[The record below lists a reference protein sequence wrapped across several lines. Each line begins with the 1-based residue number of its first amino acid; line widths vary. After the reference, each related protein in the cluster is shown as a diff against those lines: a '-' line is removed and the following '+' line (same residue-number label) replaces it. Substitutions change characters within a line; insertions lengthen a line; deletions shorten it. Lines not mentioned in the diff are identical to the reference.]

1 MKTLIARHKAGE
13 HIGICSVCSAHP
25 LVIEAAL
32 AFDRNSTRKVLIE
45 ATSNQ
50 VNQFGGYTGMTPADF
65 REFVFTI
72 ADKVGFARER
82 IILGGDHLGPNCW
95 QQENADAA
103 MEKSVELVKEY
114 VRAGFSKI
122 HLDASMSCA
131 GDPIPLA
138 PETVAERA
146 AVLCFAAES
155 VATDCQREQLSYVI
169 GTEVPVPGGEASAI
183 QSVHITHVEDAANTL
198 RTHQKAFIARGLTE
212 ALTRVI
218 AIVVQP
224 GVEFDHSNII
234 HYQPQEAQPLA
245 QWIENTRMVYEAH
258 STDYQTRTAY
268 WELVRDH
275 FAILKVGPALTFA
288 LREAIFAL
296 AQIEQ
301 ELIAPE
307 NRSGCLAVIEEVMLD
322 EPQYWKKY
330 YRTGF
335 NGSLLD
341 IRYSLSDRIRYYWP
355 HSRIK
360 NSVDTMMVN
369 LEGVDIPLGMI
380 SQYLPKQF
388 ERIQSGELSAIPH
401 QLIMDKIYDV
411 LRAYRYGCA
420 E

>member
-1 MKTLIARHKAGE
+1 M
-13 HIGICSVCSAHP
+13 
-25 LVIEAAL
+25 
-32 AFDRNSTRKVLIE
+32 
-45 ATSNQ
+45 
-50 VNQFGGYTGMTPADF
+50 
-65 REFVFTI
+65 
-72 ADKVGFARER
+72 
-82 IILGGDHLGPNCW
+82 
-95 QQENADAA
+95 
-103 MEKSVELVKEY
+103 
-114 VRAGFSKI
+114 
-122 HLDASMSCA
+122 
-131 GDPIPLA
+131 
-138 PETVAERA
+138 
-146 AVLCFAAES
+146 LCFAAES

-234 HYQPQEAQPLA
+234 HYQPQEAQALA

-335 NGSLLD
+335 NDSGDAANLL
-341 IRYSLSDRIRYYWP
+341 I
-355 HSRIK
+355 
-360 NSVDTMMVN
+360 
-369 LEGVDIPLGMI
+369 
-380 SQYLPKQF
+380 
-388 ERIQSGELSAIPH
+388 
-401 QLIMDKIYDV
+401 
-411 LRAYRYGCA
+411 
-420 E
+420 

>member
-183 QSVHITHVEDAANTL
+183 QSVHITHVEDTANTL

-258 STDYQTRTAY
+258 STDYQPLFILFFFFY
-268 WELVRDH
+268 FSFFPFYSPPPPLPFFELPS
-275 FAILKVGPALTFA
+275 LPPPTFP
-288 LREAIFAL
+288 LFFSIF
-296 AQIEQ
+296 IFF
-301 ELIAPE
+301 P
-307 NRSGCLAVIEEVMLD
+307 
-322 EPQYWKKY
+322 
-330 YRTGF
+330 
-335 NGSLLD
+335 
-341 IRYSLSDRIRYYWP
+341 
-355 HSRIK
+355 
-360 NSVDTMMVN
+360 
-369 LEGVDIPLGMI
+369 
-380 SQYLPKQF
+380 
-388 ERIQSGELSAIPH
+388 
-401 QLIMDKIYDV
+401 
-411 LRAYRYGCA
+411 
-420 E
+420 

>member
-65 REFVFTI
+65 REFVFAI

-103 MEKSVELVKEY
+103 MEKSVELVKAY

-131 GDPIPLA
+131 DDSIPLA

-146 AVLCFAAES
+146 AVLCLAAES
-155 VATDCQREQLSYVI
+155 VATDCQREQLNYVI

-183 QSVHITHVEDAANTL
+183 QSVHITQVEDAANTL
-198 RTHQKAFIARGLTE
+198 RTHQKAFIARGLAE

-234 HYQPQEAQPLA
+234 HYQAQEAQALA
-245 QWIENTRMVYEAH
+245 QWIEKTKMVYEAH
-258 STDYQTRTAY
+258 STDYQTQTAY
-268 WELVRDH
+268 
-275 FAILKVGPALTFA
+275 PALTFA

-307 NRSGCLAVIEEVMLD
+307 NRSRCLAVIEEVMLD

-335 NGSLLD
+335 NDSLLD

-360 NSVDTMMVN
+360 NSVETMMVN

-388 ERIQSGELSAIPH
+388 ERIQSGELSAMPH

>member
-1 MKTLIARHKAGE
+1 MWRQ
-13 HIGICSVCSAHP
+13 IG
-25 LVIEAAL
+25 
-32 AFDRNSTRKVLIE
+32 
-45 ATSNQ
+45 
-50 VNQFGGYTGMTPADF
+50 
-65 REFVFTI
+65 
-72 ADKVGFARER
+72 
-82 IILGGDHLGPNCW
+82 
-95 QQENADAA
+95 
-103 MEKSVELVKEY
+103 
-114 VRAGFSKI
+114 
-122 HLDASMSCA
+122 
-131 GDPIPLA
+131 
-138 PETVAERA
+138 
-146 AVLCFAAES
+146 
-155 VATDCQREQLSYVI
+155 QREQLSYVI

-245 QWIENTRMVYEAH
+245 QWIESTRMVYEAH

-322 EPQYWKKY
+322 EPQYWKNIIVRVLTIHY
-330 YRTGF
+330 WIFVTACRIVFVITG
-335 NGSLLD
+335 
-341 IRYSLSDRIRYYWP
+341 RI
-355 HSRIK
+355 
-360 NSVDTMMVN
+360 VG
-369 LEGVDIPLGMI
+369 L
-380 SQYLPKQF
+380 
-388 ERIQSGELSAIPH
+388 
-401 QLIMDKIYDV
+401 KIASK
-411 LRAYRYGCA
+411 R
-420 E
+420 

>member
-1 MKTLIARHKAGE
+1 M
-13 HIGICSVCSAHP
+13 
-25 LVIEAAL
+25 
-32 AFDRNSTRKVLIE
+32 
-45 ATSNQ
+45 
-50 VNQFGGYTGMTPADF
+50 
-65 REFVFTI
+65 
-72 ADKVGFARER
+72 
-82 IILGGDHLGPNCW
+82 
-95 QQENADAA
+95 
-103 MEKSVELVKEY
+103 
-114 VRAGFSKI
+114 
-122 HLDASMSCA
+122 
-131 GDPIPLA
+131 
-138 PETVAERA
+138 
-146 AVLCFAAES
+146 LCFAAES
-155 VATDCQREQLSYVI
+155 VATDCQREKLSYVI

-335 NGSLLD
+335 NDSLLD

-360 NSVDTMMVN
+360 NSVETMMVN

>member
-95 QQENADAA
+95 QQENADVA

-138 PETVAERA
+138 PEMVAERA

-245 QWIENTRMVYEAH
+245 QWIESTEWFMKHILPITRPG
-258 STDYQTRTAY
+258 R
-268 WELVRDH
+268 
-275 FAILKVGPALTFA
+275 
-288 LREAIFAL
+288 
-296 AQIEQ
+296 
-301 ELIAPE
+301 LIG
-307 NRSGCLAVIEEVMLD
+307 N
-322 EPQYWKKY
+322 
-330 YRTGF
+330 
-335 NGSLLD
+335 
-341 IRYSLSDRIRYYWP
+341 
-355 HSRIK
+355 
-360 NSVDTMMVN
+360 
-369 LEGVDIPLGMI
+369 
-380 SQYLPKQF
+380 
-388 ERIQSGELSAIPH
+388 
-401 QLIMDKIYDV
+401 
-411 LRAYRYGCA
+411 
-420 E
+420 

>member
-65 REFVFTI
+65 REFVFAI

-103 MEKSVELVKEY
+103 MEKSVELVKAY

-131 GDPIPLA
+131 DDSIPLA

-146 AVLCFAAES
+146 AVLCLAAES
-155 VATDCQREQLSYVI
+155 VATDCQREQLNYVI

-183 QSVHITHVEDAANTL
+183 QSVHITQVEDAANTL
-198 RTHQKAFIARGLTE
+198 RTHQKAFIARGLAE

-234 HYQPQEAQPLA
+234 HYQAQEAQALA
-245 QWIENTRMVYEAH
+245 QWIEKTKMVYEAH
-258 STDYQTRTAY
+258 STDYQTQTAY
-268 WELVRDH
+268 RELVRDH

-301 ELIAPE
+301 
-307 NRSGCLAVIEEVMLD
+307 
-322 EPQYWKKY
+322 
-330 YRTGF
+330 
-335 NGSLLD
+335 
-341 IRYSLSDRIRYYWP
+341 
-355 HSRIK
+355 
-360 NSVDTMMVN
+360 
-369 LEGVDIPLGMI
+369 
-380 SQYLPKQF
+380 
-388 ERIQSGELSAIPH
+388 
-401 QLIMDKIYDV
+401 
-411 LRAYRYGCA
+411 
-420 E
+420 